1 MIQDNYKLKDLEKQ
15 FKDKTEGGHGER
27 IVQTTDVI
35 VRGGAACIYH
45 PDKAIMTVATA
56 SRWMTAIPVCASRA
70 SPTHSAAPGSG
81 IGCCR
86 EPQFYIRKSWR

>member
-35 VRGGAACIYH
+35 VRGGAACIYN
-45 PDKAIMTVATA
+45 PDKEERST
-56 SRWMTAIPVCASRA
+56 R
-70 SPTHSAAPGSG
+70 
-81 IGCCR
+81 
-86 EPQFYIRKSWR
+86 